1 MCSTSFP
8 FVYFHNV
15 PLHFMIFFSLP
26 PPSLHTQALF
36 LLPGLDE
43 HQVRGRNLRRGGSLS
58 SEHIC
63 RPAVHMFTPDPSRVD
78 VWAAPARS
86 SLYIASIRPNPPTP
100 KRVSFLLSRKSSPA
114 PQPQMS
120 HRVAAAAAAAAVA
133 AALGVS
139 PRPRKNQ
146 RAELLRTL

>member
-15 PLHFMIFFSLP
+15 PLHFMIFFPSPL

-43 HQVRGRNLRRGGSLS
+43 HQVRGRNLRGGRSLS

-120 HRVAAAAAAAAVA
+120 HRVAAAAAAAA
-133 AALGVS
+133 ALCVS